1 MPDPTIISRD
11 PFQRAKAD
19 AEAKYGTWQPLR
31 PTLSVCLASSVIGVA
46 VAIIGVLG
54 AGTDPGRAFEAIT
67 IVIGVAT
74 LLTYLYESHL
84 LRKKLRL
91 IDQRWQMLSAET
103 ARLRE
108 TCNRSWQGLVA
119 QRQG

>member
-19 AEAKYGTWQPLR
+19 AEAKYGSWQPLR
-31 PTLSVCLASSVIGVA
+31 PTLTVCFASSLIGAA

-54 AGTDPGRAFEAIT
+54 TGADLARALEVISV
-67 IVIGVAT
+67 VIGSAT

-108 TCNRSWQGLVA
+108 TCNRSWQSLVA
-119 QRQG
+119 HRQG

>member
-19 AEAKYGTWQPLR
+19 AEAKYGSWQPLR
-31 PTLSVCLASSVIGVA
+31 PTLSVCLASSLFGVA
-46 VAIIGVLG
+46 VAIIGAV
-54 AGTDPGRAFEAIT
+54 GTGSEPARALEAIPV
-67 IVIGVAT
+67 VIGAAT
-74 LLTYLYESHL
+74 LLTYFYESHL

-119 QRQG
+119 QKQA

>member
-54 AGTDPGRAFEAIT
+54 AGTDPARALEAILV
-67 IVIGVAT
+67 VIGAAT

-119 QRQG
+119 QRQR